1 MMYFV
6 WFSMLRILIAFN
18 MAFKDV
24 ISSDVLVAV
33 FFTLI
38 VTSTFINIRYRILD
52 SWFKQIANMVLE
64 IVLLGLAISINV
76 TEWLDLNQS

>member
-1 MMYFV
+1 
-6 WFSMLRILIAFN
+6 MLRILIAFN

-38 VTSTFINIRYRILD
+38 LTSTFLNIRYRILD

-76 TEWLDLNQS
+76 TEWLDLN

>member
-38 VTSTFINIRYRILD
+38 LTSTFLNIRYRILD

-76 TEWLDLNQS
+76 TEWLDLN